1 MTADPANQTNKAPA
15 VKRTVLGSPPFS
27 PLTVSVARAAEL
39 VGLGKSTV
47 WKLIADGE
55 LETVKIGNKRLVLFA
70 SLADLIE
77 RRRGNAA

>member
-1 MTADPANQTNKAPA
+1 MTKHTTPEKAA
-15 VKRTVLGSPPFS
+15 VQRAVPSSPFP

-55 LETVKIGNKRLVLFA
+55 LESVKVGNKRLVLFV

-77 RRRGNAA
+77 RRRHKEAA

>member
-1 MTADPANQTNKAPA
+1 MTADPANQANKAPA
-15 VKRTVLGSPPFS
+15 VKRTVLGSPFS

>member
-1 MTADPANQTNKAPA
+1 MAKHAAPTPVPPVQRA
-15 VKRTVLGSPPFS
+15 VLSSPFV

-55 LETVKIGNKRLVLFA
+55 LETVKVGNKRLVLFA